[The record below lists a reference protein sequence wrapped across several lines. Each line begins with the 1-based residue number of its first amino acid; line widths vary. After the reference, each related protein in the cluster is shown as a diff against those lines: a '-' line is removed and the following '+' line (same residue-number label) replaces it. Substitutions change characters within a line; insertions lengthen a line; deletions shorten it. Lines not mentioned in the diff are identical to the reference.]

1 MKISKDEESDGDPG
15 HGSEIKRPKLSL
27 NLTGLLETD
36 LDSVSFSQED
46 RAASRSPERKI
57 SRDISA
63 KVSIFEALA
72 NSDCKEVES
81 KNLWFYR
88 DGLRTPTTPAPASRP
103 SQETPGSDSSN
114 VLPPSPAPAPAT
126 DTASIVDSNIV
137 NNNPGPSTTT
147 TTSTPPAV
155 PSKKASSVS
164 SSVPTSLTNKSMPN
178 LLSRPSQPLS
188 LPPPLPPKQVKERSP
203 PPRPLSKELRL
214 EDILSLCAEYER
226 QIEAEKLE
234 SLSLSEYE
242 QKAAAESS
250 LCSNGSYASPSSTL
264 QAPRIKTNGSLPRDG
279 KRLPSPCRSLP
290 PTSPLISSL
299 ETELL
304 GIFNF
309 EVRPSPGSPV
319 ISSNISRLVSSS
331 SQPPASSGSPRTR
344 IRTIV
349 GSAGLGQN
357 NNTSIQENKPTQFSL
372 SDYQGG
378 KEDMADT
385 DKTKEQLYTEAK
397 EILALVGKSPVESPS
412 STGPR
417 RPPRSKHDSEMDL
430 MPSAEASSRMLI
442 GTVMLSK
449 GSSAN
454 LQQSTLEQVKNER
467 IKVLEEV
474 NKNSK
479 ELSELSIAIEE
490 AERSVDMETSLLGAE
505 MIGKREEMAGLL
517 SHLSNLK
524 VRESQFDQSLQEHK
538 CANEVEIKKAKQRLE
553 EAERTPDDLENQQNV
568 NMTTDEEMELL
579 EKIKKSHEVL
589 EAERRVF
596 EDLEFKQMEEEASM
610 EAEIED
616 ICKEITGA
624 EKSIEIA
631 EMSMN
636 DMEQET
642 MEMSV
647 NQDISI
653 LQEKRENVGR
663 KLEEEKEKLA
673 DLELKLRQM
682 LMFGRLESQEGR
694 REGPVVTSVKE
705 EEAED
710 EEEER
715 WVENNIRPGSLEPC
729 ERSPSGESETEVPEV
744 TSPLAARPAGQIS
757 QRAGIPTPKQARE
770 VSRPASVETV
780 DTTIW
785 SGDMTDTS
793 SWLGSVTRRDRDRAS
808 SRMTGQRPLTRYLPV
823 STQIDFDLRSHIETA
838 GHQVGTDRDL
848 GAMLL
853 L

>member
-1 MKISKDEESDGDPG
+1 MLDTSVEKIPPPIPAKTFDRNKISPLMKISQEVESEGDTG
-15 HGSEIKRPKLSL
+15 HGSEIKRQKLSL

-36 LDSVSFSQED
+36 LDSISFSPEPRQ
-46 RAASRSPERKI
+46 ASRSPERKI
-57 SRDISA
+57 SKDISA

-72 NSDCKEVES
+72 NNDCKEVES

-88 DGLRTPTTPAPASRP
+88 DGLRTPTTPAP
-103 SQETPGSDSSN
+103 GSGSSN
-114 VLPPSPAPAPAT
+114 LVPPPTSPA
-126 DTASIVDSNIV
+126 SILDSNVV
-137 NNNPGPSTTT
+137 NNNSGAPSTV
-147 TTSTPPAV
+147 TPPTV
-155 PSKKASSVS
+155 PSKKKPSLSSE
-164 SSVPTSLTNKSMPN
+164 TANTNKSMPN
-178 LLSRPSQPLS
+178 LLSPPSQPLC
-188 LPPPLPPKQVKERSP
+188 LPPPLPPKQLKETSP

-242 QKAAAESS
+242 QKAPAESS
-250 LCSNGSYASPSSTL
+250 LCSNGSYSSPSSTL
-264 QAPRIKTNGSLPRDG
+264 QAPRIKTNGSLPREG
-279 KRLPSPCRSLP
+279 KRIPSPCRSLP

-299 ETELL
+299 ENELL

-309 EVRPSPGSPV
+309 DSRASPGSPV
-319 ISSNISRLVSSS
+319 ISSNLSRLVSF
-331 SQPPASSGSPRTR
+331 PPASSGSPRTR
-344 IRTIV
+344 IRTTV
-349 GSAGLGQN
+349 GSG
-357 NNTSIQENKPTQFSL
+357 QENNGRTDRAPTQFSL

-397 EILALVGKSPVESPS
+397 EILALVGRSPVESPS

-417 RPPRSKHDSEMDL
+417 RPPRSKHDSEMAVIEDL

-454 LQQSTLEQVKNER
+454 LQQANLEQVKNER

-490 AERSVDMETSLLGAE
+490 AERSVDMETSLIGAE
-505 MIGKREEMAGLL
+505 MMGKREEMTRLM
-517 SHLSNLK
+517 SHLDDLK
-524 VRESQFDQSLQEHK
+524 VRESQHGESLEKHK
-538 CANEVEIKKAKQRLE
+538 CANEVEMKKAKQRLE
-553 EAERTPDDLENQQNV
+553 EAERTLDDLENKQNV
-568 NMTTDEEMELL
+568 NLTTDEEMELL
-579 EKIKKSHEVL
+579 EKIKKSHELL

-616 ICKEITGA
+616 ICKEITVA
-624 EKSIEIA
+624 EKSIQIA

-682 LMFGRLESQEGR
+682 LMFGRLENQEGR
-694 REGPVVTSVKE
+694 KDVGAVVTVKEVEEEKE
-705 EEAED
+705 EEKED
-710 EEEER
+710 KEVKGEEEKER
-715 WVENNIRPGSLEPC
+715 WVENNIRPGSPNISSEVA
-729 ERSPSGESETEVPEV
+729 EARSPLTH
-744 TSPLAARPAGQIS
+744 LPAGT
-757 QRAGIPTPKQARE
+757 QRAGIPTPKQPRE
-770 VSRPASVETV
+770 SSRPVSVETL

-785 SGDMTDTS
+785 SGDITDTS
-793 SWLGSVTRRDRDRAS
+793 SWLGGVTRREKDRAS

-838 GHQVGTDRDL
+838 GHQVGK
-848 GAMLL
+848 
-853 L
+853 